1 MNAVAFKRFWL
12 VSIALL
18 VACNSNPPKP
28 AQVTIP
34 VTVATAEQRDMPV
47 QMRAV
52 GMVQPLQT
60 VAVRA
65 LVSGQL
71 TRVWFREGDE
81 VHRGQLL
88 FSIDPRPYQAALR
101 QAEAILARDEA
112 QLLNAEE
119 QKTRYASLGG
129 IVSREQY
136 DAISA
141 AAGAAR
147 AIVAADRA
155 AVDDARQQLSYCEIR
170 SPLEGRTGTLQV
182 HEGNIVKA
190 NDVTP
195 VIVINQV
202 RPTSVQFSL
211 PEAQLATVRAAGGG
225 VPVTAL
231 PQGGSTTESGR
242 LTFIDN
248 TVNASTG
255 TILLKASFANARSAL
270 WPGQYVNV
278 SVTVSNRPK
287 AVVVPAQA
295 VQTSQSGQYVYV
307 VRSNKS
313 VEMRSVA
320 VAQQVEQVAIVDHGI
335 AAGEMVVTDGQMN
348 LTPKSKVSI
357 KAQL

>member
-1 MNAVAFKRFWL
+1 MKRAWL
-12 VSIALL
+12 LAIALL
-18 VACNSNPPKP
+18 AACKSNPPK
-28 AQVTIP
+28 AAEVTIP
-34 VTVATAEQRDMPV
+34 VTVATAQQKDVPV
-47 QMRAV
+47 QLRAV
-52 GMVQPLQT
+52 GTVQPMQS

-81 VHRGQLL
+81 VHLGQLL

-101 QAEAILARDEA
+101 QAQAILARDQA
-112 QLLNAEE
+112 QLVNAEAE
-119 QKTRYASLGG
+119 KARYASLGG
-129 IVSREQY
+129 IVSREQF

-141 AAGAAR
+141 AAEAAR

-155 AVDDARQQLSYCEIR
+155 AADDARQQLSYCEIR
-170 SPLEGRTGTLQV
+170 SPLEGRTGLLQV
-182 HEGNIVKA
+182 HEGNVVKA

-202 RPTSVQFSL
+202 RPISVQFSL
-211 PEAQLATVRAAGGG
+211 PESQLALIRAAGGG
-225 VPVTAL
+225 LAVTAL

-242 LTFIDN
+242 LAFIDN
-248 TVNASTG
+248 MVDSPTG
-255 TILLKASFANARSAL
+255 TISLKASFANDRGVL
-270 WPGQYVNV
+270 WPGQYVNAT
-278 SVTVSNRPK
+278 VTVSNRPR

-320 VAQQVEQVAIVDHGI
+320 VAQQVEQIAIVDRGV
-335 AAGEMVVTDGQMN
+335 AAGETIVTDGQLN

-357 KAQL
+357 RQSL